1 MGKGPVPA
9 LIFVSLLTGTM
20 LMFNCPQNSL
30 STSPLCHHWVPR
42 QLLSETAV
50 QCQGSQSSV
59 KHAWE
64 TIRMCPTQPCSARRF
79 LSETCSIHIV
89 IFSRGLAVL
98 VAQVRMQKEDYG
110 VECKICARA
119 SLGLLVLQR
128 VCATFLRPGL
138 SRSSDGKLARKVDT
152 RPVFKMRPGG
162 GRCRGFRGRP
172 RSCVLDS
179 GRLESL
185 WSAL

>member
-1 MGKGPVPA
+1 
-9 LIFVSLLTGTM
+9 
-20 LMFNCPQNSL
+20 
-30 STSPLCHHWVPR
+30 
-42 QLLSETAV
+42 
-50 QCQGSQSSV
+50 
-59 KHAWE
+59 
-64 TIRMCPTQPCSARRF
+64 MCPTQPCSARRF

-110 VECKICARA
+110 VECKICART
-119 SLGLLVLQR
+119 SLGHLVLQR

-152 RPVFKMRPGG
+152 RPVFKMCPGG

-179 GRLESL
+179 GRLTGVCLVCPVIWPRSDFSRAKVKAAQRSRMCVSRHLTQVHVDESQEPT
-185 WSAL
+185 ALPLVWVLAHTVTS